1 MKTKNILIAGGAG
14 YLGGLLKDY
23 FGKQGCQIKVLTRNP
38 KNEDEIFWDGKSKG
52 EWMSALNW
60 ADVLINLAGKSVDCR
75 YNDRNKQEILNSR
88 INSTKIL
95 TQAILEAENAPSVW
109 LNASSATIYTHAD
122 SLKMT
127 EDEGVIGDDFS
138 MNICKSW
145 EAAFYEVDMQKTK
158 RVALRTSIVFGNGH
172 GAFPKLKALT
182 KLFMGGQQGNG
193 QQYVSWVHE
202 VDFCRAVDFIIEK
215 PQLVG
220 AVNIVAPKTVTNGQ
234 LMVKMRTYLKRP
246 FGLSQ
251 PKWLLEFGAMLIGT
265 ETELLLKSRNV
276 YPERLLDAGF
286 EFKFNTMD
294 EALRDLC

>member
-23 FGKQGCQIKVLTRNP
+23 FGEQGCQIKVLTRHP
-38 KNEDEIFWDGKSKG
+38 KEDDEIFWDGKSKG
-52 EWMSALNW
+52 EWTKEVEW

-88 INSTKIL
+88 IDSTKIL
-95 TQAILEAENAPSVW
+95 TQAILEAEKAPSVW
-109 LNASSATIYTHAD
+109 LNASSATIYAHAD

-145 EAAFYEVDMQKTK
+145 EAAFYEVDMQKTR

-220 AVNIVAPKTVTNGQ
+220 AVNIVAPKTVTNKA
-234 LMVKMRTYLKRP
+234 LMLKMRTYLKRP

-276 YPERLLDAGF
+276 H
-286 EFKFNTMD
+286 
-294 EALRDLC
+294 